1 MKLGL
6 FQKNISKY
14 IIILFIF
21 GFFPFIS
28 YASVTQFVFVASP
41 PSLAIDDASC
51 KFTVQS
57 QNSNGESTPVG
68 STFDITYTTTS
79 ETGTFSTNNTTWT
92 PITSRTMA
100 SNSANI
106 NFYYKDSAPQTVTIS
121 VSATERANPSNT
133 FSIQTSVTIGDT
145 SSCETN
151 TTDESDETDTESETT
166 SSKGGG
172 SSITF
177 FTKDEPN
184 KKEEIKKP
192 TVYTASLKRE
202 PTITAHTPTRFLP
215 TILRDGTST
224 IKVGRFVWT
233 MGDGTQYEYGTSEVV
248 YHTYEYAGDYLLI
261 LDFYKTV
268 FDEYPN
274 ATLRTKITVYEPS
287 LVIEER
293 TSDGTIIIKNTSKFD
308 IDTTGWFFVSENTAY
323 SLPNR
328 TTILAGTTLKI
339 PPSKINI
346 PISQTSSLALH
357 TPTQTQ
363 VDLWIPPHAIS
374 AQEFIPK
381 KYTSSTVAY
390 TSSPVDK
397 ETIIEDTT
405 ILSAKNISDNI
416 GIVNN
421 ETNLQNMASA
431 QANTPKKTSPT
442 LLYIFGFLGIILLSI
457 GGIIGLLISQ
467 RKSISEED
475 NGIDDIE
482 IIE

>member
-1 MKLGL
+1 MKIDL

-21 GFFPFIS
+21 GFFPFFTQ
-28 YASVTQFVFVASP
+28 ASVTQFVFTASP
-41 PSLAIDDASC
+41 SSLAIDDVSC

-57 QNSNGESTPVG
+57 QNSNGESIPVG

-79 ETGTFSTNNTTWT
+79 DTGTFSTNNTTWT

-106 NFYYKDSAPQTVTIS
+106 NFYYKDSTPQAVTIS

-151 TTDESDETDTESETT
+151 TNNESEETDTESETT
-166 SSKGGG
+166 SSGGGG

-177 FTKDEPN
+177 FTKDEPD
-184 KKEEIKKP
+184 KKEEPKKP
-192 TVYTASLKRE
+192 TFYTASLKRE
-202 PTITAHTPTRFLP
+202 PTITAHTQTRFLP
-215 TILRDGTST
+215 TILRDEINT

-233 MGDGTQYEYGTSEVV
+233 MGDGTQYEYETSEVL
-248 YHTYEYAGDYLLI
+248 YHTYEYAGDYLLV

-274 ATLRTKITVYEPS
+274 ATLRTKITVHEPS

-293 TSDGTIIIKNTSKFD
+293 TSDGTIVVKNTSKFD
-308 IDTTGWFFVSENTAY
+308 IDTTGWFFVSENTTY

-346 PISQTSSLALH
+346 PISQTSSLTLH
-357 TPTQTQ
+357 TPTQAQ
-363 VDLWIPPHAIS
+363 VDLWTPTTIPTKDPIL
-374 AQEFIPK
+374 K
-381 KYTSSTVAY
+381 KYTSATVAH
-390 TSSPVDK
+390 TASPLDR
-397 ETIIEDTT
+397 EIGTEDAMISAEIIDDTT
-405 ILSAKNISDNI
+405 DTTKNEMD
-416 GIVNN
+416 
-421 ETNLQNMASA
+421 LQNRVSA
-431 QANTPKKTSPT
+431 QANVPQNTSKTI
-442 LLYIFGFLGIILLSI
+442 LYIFGFIGIILLSI

-467 RKSISEED
+467 RKSIPEED
-475 NGIDDIE
+475 NDIDNIE